1 MTDRDAVP
9 TGEGVA
15 RRWRRVRALH
25 GALVIAAVAAW
36 LVVLLQWRE
45 KAWIAAAALCA
56 LVGVGVLLHLAW
68 WKATRGVRLV
78 PGERP
83 SSDLVRASGA
93 RTIMHVMVGLAVA
106 AVLVTT
112 IVVEKESVVLVA
124 LVTFL
129 ALAIHGGPVWLA
141 AVGDEES
148 DERERLD
155 SRRMAASKPPSSR
168 ETR

>member
-1 MTDRDAVP
+1 MSNRGASQPDAD
-9 TGEGVA
+9 VA

-25 GALVIAAVAAW
+25 GVLVIAAVAGW
-36 LVVLLQWRE
+36 LVVLLQWRD
-45 KAWIAAAALCA
+45 KAWIAAAVLCA
-56 LVGVGVLLHLAW
+56 LVGVGVLMHLAW
-68 WKATRGVRLV
+68 WKATRGDGVA
-78 PGERP
+78 PGERT
-83 SSDLVRASGA
+83 SAELVRASGA